1 MKITEKITAAVKRDK
16 KILIATHIN
25 PDGDALGSALSLSTA
40 LNSTGK
46 KTFIYC
52 RDRVPK
58 SYRFLPGHRNIIS
71 NIQEALKGD
80 PLLILL
86 DCNSPERA
94 GLEKFRFRYSIV
106 IDHHE
111 TENNFGDL
119 RWVDPKAA
127 ATGMMV
133 FALIKDIGVKITRD
147 IAINLYTAIT
157 ADTGTFRYSNTYPEV
172 LKTGAELVKAGAE
185 PDFIASRL
193 YETWDKKRFDLLIS
207 ALNTLVIKDGI
218 AIMYISRE
226 MFRKTGTKYDDTE
239 HFSNFPRMVGSVKV
253 SAVFKETGNGLWKV
267 SLRSKSSI
275 NVAKIAEQYEGG
287 GHRNAAG
294 FRIKADLETARK
306 KLIQAVKKLGSK

>member
-1 MKITEKITAAVKRDK
+1 MKITEKIISAVKGEK
-16 KILIATHIN
+16 KILISTHIN
-25 PDGDALGSALSLSTA
+25 PDGDAIGSALSLSAA

-46 KTFIYC
+46 KNFVYC
-52 RDRVPK
+52 RDQVPET
-58 SYRFLPGHRNIIS
+58 YRFLPGYRNVIS
-71 NIQEALKGD
+71 KIQEALKGD

-94 GLEKFRFRYSIV
+94 ALEKFQFRYSIV

-111 TENNFGDL
+111 TEKDFGDI

-127 ATGMMV
+127 ATGMLV
-133 FALIKDIGVKITRD
+133 FALIKDIGAKVTKD
-147 IAINLYTAIT
+147 IALNLYTAIT
-157 ADTGTFRYSNTYPEV
+157 ADTGTFRYSNTSPEV
-172 LKTGAELVKAGAE
+172 LKAGAELVKAGAE
-185 PDFIASRL
+185 PDFVASHL

-218 AIMYISRE
+218 AIMHISKE
-226 MFRKTGTKYDDTE
+226 MFRKTGTKYEDTE

-253 SAVFKETGNGLWKV
+253 SAVFKETGNGLWKA
-267 SLRSKSSI
+267 SLRSKGNI

-294 FRIKADLETARK
+294 FRIKTDLETAKRT
-306 KLIQAVKKLGSK
+306 LIQAVRKQGSK